1 MKGETPISYE
11 KERWCL
17 LTFAPF
23 TRNSFD
29 KSLPTITVIRKQAYF
44 GDKLIHWST
53 NAKVRLPGFN
63 SDSAEFAH
71 HSDGADT
78 NFFFLFAALL
88 SYLIDT
94 SHFRFKL
101 VETE

>member
-1 MKGETPISYE
+1 MASFVSTLLPSSSPCLYFLVVFFGEISDSQSLEQGDE
-11 KERWCL
+11 KPEFR
-17 LTFAPF
+17 
-23 TRNSFD
+23 
-29 KSLPTITVIRKQAYF
+29 
-44 GDKLIHWST
+44 
-53 NAKVRLPGFN
+53 VRLPGFN